1 MAQPAFIVLRA
12 NGNTIEAEPS
22 EHDFAPS
29 DGIELV
35 DYSQPGTTPVTAAG
49 VTGQR
54 LYKPI
59 VFRKRIDKA
68 SPLIAQA
75 FAENHVLEAD
85 VHFFRAESGGSVNE
99 YFRVDITQGRVVS
112 FRELLD
118 DALDSANAM
127 RPPLEEVGLLFHRIK
142 WTYLDGDINYED
154 TWGSIA

>member
-1 MAQPAFIVLRA
+1 MAQPAFIVLCA

-22 EHDFAPS
+22 EHDFAPG

-35 DYSQPGTTPVTAAG
+35 DYSQPGTRPVTAAG

-68 SPLIAQA
+68 SPLIAKA
-75 FAENHVLEAD
+75 FTESHVLEANF
-85 VHFFRAESGGSVNE
+85 HFFREEAGGSVNE
-99 YFRVDITQGRVVS
+99 FFKVEITQGTMVS

-118 DALDSANAM
+118 DALDPAHAT
-127 RPPLEEVGLLFHRIK
+127 RPPLEEVGLMFHRIK
-142 WTYLDGDINYED
+142 WTYLDGGIEHEDI
-154 TWGSIA
+154 WGSTA